1 MPLGDGDHDRGHP
14 CGAWPVNVGTVPQER
29 PALVE
34 VTGAEGR
41 EVFDTHTHTHTH
53 FRIKLKQ
60 NWNEKTITNT
70 HPRLI
75 VECNST
81 SSRKETTVS

>member
-1 MPLGDGDHDRGHP
+1 MMYVVYLPPPTLMCPWVIPPSFLSLYSFSHLDVPLGDGDHDRGHP

-41 EVFDTHTHTHTH
+41 EVFDTHTHTHTSG
-53 FRIKLKQ
+53 L
-60 NWNEKTITNT
+60 N
-70 HPRLI
+70 
-75 VECNST
+75 
-81 SSRKETTVS
+81 